1 MNHVKHL
8 KSLYEAF
15 GRGDMPTVL
24 GAMDPNIEWRE
35 AESNPYSPPSGEP
48 FVGPDNVLNNLFMK
62 LNEEWD
68 DFTVTPAVFHDAGD
82 HVIVEGRYSG
92 TYKETDLEND
102 TPFCHIWEFKGDKI
116 IKFQQYTDT
125 AELQR
130 VMGVT
135 AAAV

>member
-1 MNHVKHL
+1 MSHVKNL

-15 GRGDMPTVL
+15 GRGEIPTVL
-24 GAMDPNIEWRE
+24 EAMDPNIEWHE
-35 AESNPYSPPSGEP
+35 AESNPYAPPSGGA
-48 FVGPDNVLNNLFMK
+48 FHGPDSVLNELFMK

-68 DFTVTPAVFHDAGD
+68 DFTVTPSTFHDAGD

-92 TYKETDLEND
+92 TFKETGIKND
-102 TPFCHIWEFKGDKI
+102 TPFCHIWEYKGGKI

-130 VMGVT
+130 VMGVA